1 MITIIGATGNTG
13 KAVAEQ
19 LLKSGEKIRAL
30 GRSADKLKSLV
41 DQGAEIMIGD
51 TTDAAYL
58 TTAFRGADAVY
69 TLLPD
74 DFQSTDH
81 RAFQDKMGEAITKAI
96 RESGVK
102 HVVFVSSLGAD
113 LSDGTGLIAALHA
126 QEARLRTL
134 IGVNVLV
141 FRCGW
146 FFENFFGSLGLI
158 KHQGINGGAIAP
170 DVRMAMIAGR
180 DIAVAAAKALKQ
192 RDFSGF
198 VVRELL
204 GERHLTFAEATRILG
219 ARLGKPELPYVQ
231 FSYADMTKA
240 FVQMGFSQ
248 NVAEL
253 FVEMSRAFNEGKIKS
268 LEGRSPANTTPTR
281 FEAFAD
287 ELAKAYQAM

>member
-1 MITIIGATGNTG
+1 MITIMGATGNTG
-13 KAVAEQ
+13 RVVVEQ
-19 LLKSGEKIRAL
+19 LLKSGEKIRVL
-30 GRSADKLKSLV
+30 GRSADKLKSLA
-41 DQGAEIMIGD
+41 DQGAEIMTGD
-51 TTDAAYL
+51 ATDAAYL

-81 RAFQDKMGEAITKAI
+81 RAFQDKMGEAITQAI
-96 RESGVK
+96 RESGVR

-113 LSDGTGLIAALHA
+113 VAAGTGLIAALHA
-126 QEARLRTL
+126 QENRLRTL
-134 IGVNVLV
+134 TGVNVLV

-146 FFENFFGSLGLI
+146 FFENFFASLGLI
-158 KHQGINGGAIAP
+158 KSQGINGDAIAP
-170 DVRMAMIAGR
+170 DLPIAMIAVQ
-180 DIAVAAAKALKQ
+180 DIAAAAAKALTQ

-204 GERHLTFAEATRILG
+204 GERDLTFAEATRIIG

-240 FVQMGFSQ
+240 LMQMGFSQ

-268 LEGRSPANTTPTR
+268 LAGRSPANTTPTR

-287 ELAKAYQAM
+287 ELAKA